1 MKFNSLN
8 IGSLFGR
15 CNNIFHRLTR
25 FLKRALAV
33 KKLERNETYRSNKH
47 QRPRPHNR
55 PRILNKIF
63 IFRSAGRLFPLF
75 LSKCRHLTN
84 GNQRWLATGKSLH
97 VSILLGRISV
107 HCRTRKTNKRLLI
120 FSLSFSCRLSFKKKK
135 KRTEI
140 NYIKMLNLIFV
151 HPIYI
156 GREELLQKIIAR
168 PCTIVTFIFKDIKLY
183 KN

>member
-33 KKLERNETYRSNKH
+33 KKSERNETYRSNKH

-120 FSLSFSCRLSFKKKK
+120 FSLSFSCRLSLKKK

-140 NYIKMLNLIFV
+140 NCIKMLNLIFV
-151 HPIYI
+151 HSDLYRKRRIIAKNNCKTVYYCYFYI
-156 GREELLQKIIAR
+156 QGYKII
-168 PCTIVTFIFKDIKLY
+168 
-183 KN
+183 